1 VSGQAGEMG
10 PGPVGYKK
18 GVTTARSLELL
29 AGRYELG
36 PLLGQGGMAEVFEAN
51 DLRLGRKVAVK
62 ILRPALGSDPGV
74 RERFEKEARTAAR
87 LSHPNVVGII
97 DTGEDDGIAFIIMER
112 LDGTTLADELRSGP
126 LSEARVRSVGLQVL
140 AALEAAHS
148 AGIVHRDIKPANV
161 LTCPDGRVKV
171 ADFGIATAADE
182 AQAITGT
189 GLLIG
194 TPAYLA
200 PERLQGAAASPA
212 ADLYSLGSVLYQC
225 LTGRRPFEGAS
236 TLELISAVRER
247 APEPIHALRPGV
259 DPALVAVVEAALSK
273 EPEDRPASAAE
284 MARLLDPDQ
293 PTATLPAGRVE
304 ETRVMPLESGS
315 GRSGAT
321 VVLPAGAGSSGGGV
335 DPTAGALRRLAGGTA
350 AAAHRLLTATG
361 RLVARYRIAV
371 AFVGAAAV
379 SLLLA
384 LALTASPGAPAAPPA
399 PTRPAATI
407 APVRLKGVPAPLAR
421 ALLRLEKAVR

>member
-1 VSGQAGEMG
+1 VSGQAPEMG
-10 PGPVGYKK
+10 TGPVGYKK
-18 GVTTARSLELL
+18 VVTTARSLELL

-74 RERFEKEARTAAR
+74 RERFEQEARTAAR

-97 DTGEDDGIAFIIMER
+97 DTGEDEGVAFIIMER

-200 PERLQGAAASPA
+200 PERLHGAAASPA

-225 LTGRRPFEGAS
+225 LTGRRPFEGTS
-236 TLELISAVRER
+236 TVELIAAIRER
-247 APEPIHALRPGV
+247 TPEPIRALRPDV
-259 DPALVAVVEAALSK
+259 DPVLAAVVEAALSK
-273 EPEDRPASAAE
+273 EPADRPASAAA
-284 MARLLDPDQ
+284 MTLALDPDQ
-293 PTATLPAGRVE
+293 PTSTLQVGGLEA
-304 ETRVMPLESGS
+304 TRVLPLECGS
-315 GRSGAT
+315 GRSGSTA
-321 VVLPAGAGSSGGGV
+321 VLPAAAEPDGDGARARS
-335 DPTAGALRRLAGGTA
+335 DAYRRLAHGA
-350 AAAHRLLTATG
+350 FAAAHHLLGAA
-361 RLVARYRIAV
+361 RRAVARYRIAV
-371 AFVGAAAV
+371 AFVGAAAG

-384 LALTASPGAPAAPPA
+384 LALTASPPAPP
-399 PTRPAATI
+399 PVTRPTATI
-407 APVRLKGVPAPLAR
+407 VPLKGVPAPLAR
-421 ALLRLEKAVR
+421 ALTRLERAVR